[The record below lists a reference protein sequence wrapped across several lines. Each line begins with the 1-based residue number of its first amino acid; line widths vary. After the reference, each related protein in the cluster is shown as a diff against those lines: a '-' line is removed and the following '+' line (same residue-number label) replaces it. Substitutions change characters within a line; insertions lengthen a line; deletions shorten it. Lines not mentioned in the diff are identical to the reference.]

1 MPSVLEM
8 NAEADNQDNGSIHCE
23 GLRHGLFS
31 DDFRHKPCKTLMN
44 LCFFFLGR
52 FPPNK
57 GQHHLVKIAKAF
69 VSEVDA
75 GFLIRMVGPMDSELE
90 RYRREIVAIIASL
103 GLQKHVQ
110 IWEHCSDDEA
120 LRLFQRSDVYLT
132 AVSTKG
138 FVSCYRGT
146 SHRFAAWWQQ
156 TFVRWVK
163 RPVTSNC
170 YRLPR
175 RTKST
180 IRFTLGLINEP

>member
-1 MPSVLEM
+1 M
-8 NAEADNQDNGSIHCE
+8 NAEADNQDKGSIHCKS
-23 GLRHGLFS
+23 LRYGLFS
-31 DDFRHKPCKTLMN
+31 DDFRHKRYTTLMN
-44 LCFFFLGR
+44 LCFFVLGR

-57 GQHHLVKIAKAF
+57 GHHNLLKIAKAF
-69 VSEVDA
+69 FSAIDA
-75 GFLIRMVGPMDSELE
+75 GFVIRMVGPMDSELE
-90 RYRREIVAIIASL
+90 RHRREIVAMIASL

-132 AVSTKG
+132 CSEHEG
-138 FVSCYRGT
+138 FCVLLSRHKPSVCR
-146 SHRFAAWWQQ
+146 WWQQ

-180 IRFTLGLINEP
+180 TRFTLGLINES